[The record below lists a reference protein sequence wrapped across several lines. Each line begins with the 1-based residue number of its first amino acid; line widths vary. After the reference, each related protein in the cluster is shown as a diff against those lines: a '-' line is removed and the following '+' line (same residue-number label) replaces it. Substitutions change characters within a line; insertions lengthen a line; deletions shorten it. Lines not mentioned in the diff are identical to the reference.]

1 MTNKATIE
9 LTKKFNA
16 PVAVLF
22 DAIKD
27 GQLLKSTGV
36 KTESFKHDFRVDGEF
51 FLEWTCTTAGSCI
64 GRYLQI
70 IPNQQIKFT
79 WNSRGCESSPSS
91 ETVVTVTL
99 LDHGRTSEMK
109 LVHEGL
115 DAGFCFEDHF
125 KGWTSSIDQFVEQV
139 ERTVAVQ

>member
-1 MTNKATIE
+1 MIENKAIE

-16 PVAVLF
+16 PVAVVF

-36 KTESFKHDFRVDGEF
+36 EAASFKHDFRVGGEYS
-51 FLEWTCTTAGSCI
+51 LEWTSAPGSVCR

-70 IPNQQIKFT
+70 VPNQKVQFT
-79 WNSRGCESSPSS
+79 WSSSGCKSASSS
-91 ETVVTVTL
+91 ETTVTVTL
-99 LDHGRTSEMK
+99 LDHGKTSEMK

-115 DAGFCFEDHF
+115 DAGFCFEDHTA
-125 KGWTSSIDQFVEQV
+125 GWTSSLEKFLPGVGA
-139 ERTVAVQ
+139 VALS